1 MAHKSFGEKMAGKG
15 KKSKSASLDPAKRI
29 KPEEKIKAARKMLLD
44 MKERLLAEGFWEIP
58 FRGSGS
64 PR

>member
-1 MAHKSFGEKMAGKG
+1 MAGKG